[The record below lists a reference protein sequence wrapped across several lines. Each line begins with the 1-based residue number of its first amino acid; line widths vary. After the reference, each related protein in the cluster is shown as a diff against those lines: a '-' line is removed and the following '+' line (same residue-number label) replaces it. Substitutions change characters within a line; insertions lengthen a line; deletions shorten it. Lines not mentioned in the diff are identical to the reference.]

1 MIRINLL
8 PVRQIKQR
16 IRLRNEVIVFFLAL
30 LLVLGVLTLVAAAMS
45 QKISAMQQTVAQLNS
60 KKNSYT
66 PVLNK
71 IKKLERDKK
80 ALEAKIE
87 VIKKLKKKSQITVRV
102 LDEIATITPGNR
114 VWLKSLKQAG
124 TTVKLEG
131 IALDN
136 RTIAQYM
143 KSLRKSPFFS
153 NAVLGSSSQTTVAN
167 KKLKSFNLTLTTQ
180 VPETGK
186 KVEQGKSK

>member
-16 IRLRNEVIVFFLAL
+16 IRLRNEVIVFSLAL
-30 LLVLGVLTLVAAAMS
+30 LLLLGVLSIVAGMMS
-45 QKISAMQQTVAQLNS
+45 QKISTMQQTITRLNN
-60 KKNSYT
+60 KKKSYT
-66 PVLNK
+66 PILNK

-102 LDEIATITPGNR
+102 LDEIATITPSNR
-114 VWLKSLKQAG
+114 VWLKTLKQSG
-124 TTVKLEG
+124 TTVNLDG
-131 IALDN
+131 TALDN

-143 KSLRKSPFFS
+143 KSLKKSPFFS

-167 KKLKSFNLTLTTQ
+167 KKLKSFTLTLTTQ
-180 VPETGK
+180 VPETA

>member
-16 IRLRNEVIVFFLAL
+16 IRLRNEVIVFSLAL
-30 LLVLGVLTLVAAAMS
+30 LLLLGVLSIVAGMMS
-45 QKISAMQQTVAQLNS
+45 QKISTMQQTITRLNN
-60 KKNSYT
+60 KKKSYT
-66 PVLNK
+66 PILNK

-102 LDEIATITPGNR
+102 LDEIATITPSNR
-114 VWLKSLKQAG
+114 VWLKRLKQSG
-124 TTVKLEG
+124 TTVNLDG
-131 IALDN
+131 TALDN

-143 KSLRKSPFFS
+143 KSLKKSPFFS

-167 KKLKSFNLTLTTQ
+167 KKLKSFTLTLTTQ
-180 VPETGK
+180 VPETA